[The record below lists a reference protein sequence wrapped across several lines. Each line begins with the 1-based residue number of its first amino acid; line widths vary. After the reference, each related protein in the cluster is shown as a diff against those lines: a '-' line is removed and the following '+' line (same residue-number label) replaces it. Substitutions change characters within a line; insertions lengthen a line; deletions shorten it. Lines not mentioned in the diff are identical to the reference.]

1 MFLQQVEIA
10 NFRGIKNLRIVF
22 DDVTVLIGENN
33 TGKTTILDALQLC
46 LSKSLTRKG
55 GIFTE
60 YDYHLPNKDSQ
71 PSDAEPIEISFR
83 FAEKKED
90 EWPDEVIQMLSE
102 AIQVDED
109 GRQSLTFR
117 VTSRFDELLN
127 DFTTVWDFLDS
138 SGHPLPKAKNPRNV
152 FQLQQLAP
160 VFYLAALRDAVQ
172 EFRPRSQFWGPFV
185 RTMKIESGLREEL
198 EKDLSELNKRILDAH
213 RSFDS
218 IKERLKNT
226 TKLMPLGNEESVI
239 IEALPGKVFDML
251 SRTQV
256 MLTSKTGA
264 RLPIG
269 RHGEGTQSLAVICLF
284 DAFLQSRLEEGYD
297 KHTAPILALEEPE
310 SHLHPSAIRSV
321 AGMLQKLKG
330 QKVFATH
337 SGDLVAGVPLTSL
350 RRLRRKDGIITI
362 HQIQDGVLTAD
373 DLNKLD
379 YHLRLTR
386 GNLLFSHCWIL
397 VEGEADHVVF
407 NECARIN
414 GHDLS
419 SEGVC
424 CVEFSTASVEQF
436 IKLADQLGIDWIVVA
451 DNDPQGEQYLQTASA
466 HLNGRPQGQHLH
478 KLNHGDMETFMCME
492 GYGALFKANISPQK
506 QINITEKSGTPK
518 YWKQVI
524 DARQRSFT
532 KPKAMIAICKKI
544 EENGPS
550 GVPEQIVQIV
560 DIALQLA
567 KESKWHQ
574 N

>member
-10 NFRGIKNLRIVF
+10 NFRGIENLRIVF

-46 LSKSLTRKG
+46 LSRSLTRKG

-60 YDYHLPNKDSQ
+60 YDYHLPDRDSQ

-83 FAEKKED
+83 FAEKKEG
-90 EWPDEVIQMLSE
+90 EWPDEVIQMLSD
-102 AIQVDED
+102 AIQVDEG
-109 GRQSLTFR
+109 GRQSLTLR
-117 VTSRFDELLN
+117 VTSRFDEALD
-127 DFTTVWDFLDS
+127 DFNIVWDFLDANK
-138 SGHPLPKAKNPRNV
+138 HPLPKAKNPRNI

-160 VFYLAALRDAVQ
+160 VFYLAALRDAVR
-172 EFRPRSQFWGPFV
+172 EFQPRSQFWAPFV
-185 RTMKIESGLREEL
+185 RTLKIEPALREEL

-218 IKERLKNT
+218 VKERLKNT
-226 TKLMPLGNEESVI
+226 AKLMPLGNDESVI

-284 DAFLQSRLEEGYD
+284 DAFLQGRLEEGYD

-321 AGMLQKLKG
+321 AGMLKELKG
-330 QKVFATH
+330 QKIIATH

-350 RRLRRKDGIITI
+350 RRLRRKDGVITI
-362 HQIQDGVLTAD
+362 HQIQEGILTTD

-386 GNLLFSHCWIL
+386 GNLLFAHCWIL
-397 VEGEADHVVF
+397 VEGEADHIVF

-414 GHDLS
+414 GHDLF

-424 CVEFSTASVEQF
+424 CVEFTAAGVERF
-436 IKLADQLGIDWIVVA
+436 IKLADQLGIDWLVVA
-451 DNDPQGEQYLQTASA
+451 DNDQAGEQYLKTAAA
-466 HLNGRPQGQHLH
+466 HLNGRPQDRHLH
-478 KLNHGDMETFMCME
+478 KLDHGDIETFMCME
-492 GYGALFKANISPQK
+492 GFGAVFESNVSPQK
-506 QINITEKSGTPK
+506 KKTITEKSRTPK

-524 DARQRSFT
+524 DARQSTFK
-532 KPKAMIAICKKI
+532 KPTAMTAICKEIQDRKDKG
-544 EENGPS
+544 ES
-550 GVPEQIVQIV
+550 DVPEQIARIV
-560 DIALQLA
+560 DTALQLA
-567 KESKWHQ
+567 KESK
-574 N
+574 

>member
-1 MFLQQVEIA
+1 MFLQQVEIT

-46 LSKSLTRKG
+46 LSRSLTRKG

-60 YDYHLPNKDSQ
+60 YDYHLPDKDSQ

-83 FAEKKED
+83 FAEMKAG
-90 EWPDEVIQMLSE
+90 EWPDEVVQMLSE
-102 AIQVDED
+102 ALQVDEEE
-109 GRQSLTFR
+109 RQSLTLR
-117 VTSRFDELLN
+117 VTSRFDELLD
-127 DFTTVWDFLDS
+127 DFNTVWDFLDS
-138 SGHPLPKAKNPRNV
+138 SGHPLPKAKTPRHV

-185 RTMKIESGLREEL
+185 RTMKIESELREEL

-218 IKERLKNT
+218 VKERLKNT

-330 QKVFATH
+330 QKVIATH

-350 RRLRRKDGIITI
+350 RRLRRKDGVITI
-362 HQIQDGVLTAD
+362 HQVQAGVL

-397 VEGEADHVVF
+397 VEGEADHIVF
-407 NECARIN
+407 NECSRIN
-414 GHDLS
+414 GHDLF

-424 CVEFSTASVEQF
+424 CVEFSTAGVEQF
-436 IKLADQLGIDWIVVA
+436 IKLADQLGIDWLVVA
-451 DNDPQGEQYLQTASA
+451 DNDHAGQQYLTTASA
-466 HLNGRPQGQHLH
+466 QLNGRPQGRHLH
-478 KLNHGDMETFMCME
+478 KLNHGDMETYMCME
-492 GYGALFKANISPQK
+492 GYGAVFEANVSPQK
-506 QINITEKSGTPK
+506 QKTITKTSGTVE

-524 DARQRSFT
+524 KARQRTFT
-532 KPKAMIAICKKI
+532 KPKAMTAICKEIKDRKDKG
-544 EENGPS
+544 ES
-550 GVPEQIVQIV
+550 DVPEQITRIV
-560 DIALQLA
+560 DTALHLA
-567 KESKWHQ
+567 KESK
-574 N
+574 

>member
-1 MFLQQVEIA
+1 MFLQEVEIA

-60 YDYHLPNKDSQ
+60 YDYHLPDQDSQ

-83 FAEKKED
+83 FAEIEEG

-102 AIQVDED
+102 AIQVDEE
-109 GRQSLTFR
+109 GLQSLTLR
-117 VTSRFDELLN
+117 VTSGFDELLD
-127 DFTTVWDFLDS
+127 DFNTVWDFLDS
-138 SGHPLPKAKNPRNV
+138 SGHPLPKAKNPRNI

-185 RTMKIESGLREEL
+185 RTMKIESELREEL

-218 IKERLKNT
+218 VKDRLKNT
-226 TKLMPLGNEESVI
+226 AKLMPLGNEESVI

-269 RHGEGTQSLAVICLF
+269 HHGEGTQSLAVICLF
-284 DAFLQSRLEEGYD
+284 DAFLQSRLEEGYG

-321 AGMLQKLKG
+321 AGMLQELKG
-330 QKVFATH
+330 QKIIATH
-337 SGDLVAGVPLTSL
+337 SGDLVAGVPLASL
-350 RRLRRKDGIITI
+350 RRLRRKNGVITI
-362 HQIQDGVLTAD
+362 HQIQDGILTAD
-373 DLNKLD
+373 DINKLD

-397 VEGEADHVVF
+397 VEGETDHIVF

-436 IKLADQLGIDWIVVA
+436 IKLADQLGIDWLVVV
-451 DNDPQGEQYLQTASA
+451 DNDTQGEQYLQTASV
-466 HLNGRPQGQHLH
+466 HLNGRPQGRHLH
-478 KLNHGDMETFMCME
+478 KLNHGDIETFMCME
-492 GYGALFKANISPQK
+492 GYGAVFEANISPQK
-506 QINITEKSGTPK
+506 QRNITEKIGTPK

-524 DARQRSFT
+524 DARQMSLT

-560 DIALQLA
+560 DTALQLA
-567 KESKWHQ
+567 KESK
-574 N
+574 

>member
-46 LSKSLTRKG
+46 LSRSLTRKG

-60 YDYHLPNKDSQ
+60 YDYHLPDKDSQ

-83 FAEKKED
+83 FAEIEEG

-102 AIQVDED
+102 AIQIDEE
-109 GRQSLTFR
+109 GLQSLTLR
-117 VTSRFDELLN
+117 VTSRFDELLD
-127 DFTTVWDFLDS
+127 DFNTVWDFLDS
-138 SGHPLPKAKNPRNV
+138 SGYPLPKAKNPRNI

-160 VFYLAALRDAVQ
+160 VFYLAALRDAAQ

-185 RTMKIESGLREEL
+185 RTLKIEPELREEL
-198 EKDLSELNKRILDAH
+198 EQGLSELNQRILDAH

-218 IKERLKNT
+218 VKERLKNT
-226 TKLMPLGNEESVI
+226 TKLMPLGNDESVI
-239 IEALPGKVFDML
+239 IEALPGRVFDML

-284 DAFLQSRLEEGYD
+284 DAFLQSRLEEGYG

-330 QKVFATH
+330 QKIIATH
-337 SGDLVAGVPLTSL
+337 SGDLVAGVPLASL
-350 RRLRRKDGIITI
+350 RRLRRKNGVITI
-362 HQIQDGVLTAD
+362 HQIQDGILTAD
-373 DLNKLD
+373 DINKLD

-397 VEGEADHVVF
+397 VEGETDHIAF

-436 IKLADQLGIDWIVVA
+436 IKLADQLGIDWLVVA
-451 DNDPQGEQYLQTASA
+451 DNDTQGEQYLQTASA
-466 HLNGRPQGQHLH
+466 HLNGRPQGRHLH
-478 KLNHGDMETFMCME
+478 KLNHGDIETFMCME
-492 GYGALFKANISPQK
+492 GYGAVFEANISPQK
-506 QINITEKSGTPK
+506 QKNITEKIGTPK

-560 DIALQLA
+560 DTALQLA
-567 KESKWHQ
+567 KESK
-574 N
+574 

>member
-46 LSKSLTRKG
+46 LSRSLTRKG

-60 YDYHLPNKDSQ
+60 YDYHLPDKDSQ

-83 FAEKKED
+83 FAETKEG

-102 AIQVDED
+102 AIQVDEEE
-109 GRQSLTFR
+109 RQSLTLR
-117 VTSRFDELLN
+117 VTSRFDELLD
-127 DFTTVWDFLDS
+127 DFNTVWDFLDS
-138 SGHPLPKAKNPRNV
+138 SGHPLPKAKNPRNL

-185 RTMKIESGLREEL
+185 RTLKIEPELREEL

-218 IKERLKNT
+218 VKERLKNT
-226 TKLMPLGNEESVI
+226 TKLMPLGNDESVI

-297 KHTAPILALEEPE
+297 KHTSPILALEEPE

-321 AGMLQKLKG
+321 AGMLQKLRG
-330 QKVFATH
+330 QKVIATH
-337 SGDLVAGVPLTSL
+337 SGDLVASVPLASL
-350 RRLRRKDGIITI
+350 RRLRRKDGVITI
-362 HQIQDGVLTAD
+362 HQVRAGVL

-397 VEGEADHVVF
+397 VEGEADHIVF
-407 NECARIN
+407 NECSRIN
-414 GHDLS
+414 GHDLF

-424 CVEFSTASVEQF
+424 CVEFSTAGVEQF
-436 IKLADQLGIDWIVVA
+436 IKLADQLGIDWLVVA
-451 DNDPQGEQYLQTASA
+451 DNDHAGQQYLTTASA
-466 HLNGRPQGQHLH
+466 QLNGRPQGRHLH
-478 KLNHGDMETFMCME
+478 KLNHGDMETYMCME
-492 GYGALFKANISPQK
+492 GYGALFEANISPQK
-506 QINITEKSGTPK
+506 QKNITKTSGTVE

-524 DARQRSFT
+524 NARQRTFT
-532 KPKAMIAICKKI
+532 KPKAMTAICKEIKDRKDKG
-544 EENGPS
+544 ES
-550 GVPEQIVQIV
+550 DVPEQIARIV
-560 DIALQLA
+560 DTALQLA
-567 KESKWHQ
+567 KESK
-574 N
+574 

>member
-10 NFRGIKNLRIVF
+10 NFRGIKNLLIVF

-46 LSKSLTRKG
+46 LSRSLTRKG

-60 YDYHLPNKDSQ
+60 YDYHLPDKDSQ

-83 FAEKKED
+83 FAEKKEG

-102 AIQVDED
+102 AIQVDEE
-109 GRQSLTFR
+109 GRQSLTLR
-117 VTSRFDELLN
+117 VTSRFDELLD
-127 DFTTVWDFLDS
+127 DFNTVWDFLDS

-185 RTMKIESGLREEL
+185 RTMKIESELREEL

-218 IKERLKNT
+218 VKERLKNT

-330 QKVFATH
+330 QKVIATH
-337 SGDLVAGVPLTSL
+337 SGDLVASVPLASL
-350 RRLRRKDGIITI
+350 RRLRRKDGVITI
-362 HQIQDGVLTAD
+362 HQVQAGVL

-397 VEGEADHVVF
+397 VEGEADHIVF
-407 NECARIN
+407 NECSRIN
-414 GHDLS
+414 GHDLF

-424 CVEFSTASVEQF
+424 CVEFSTAGVEQF
-436 IKLADQLGIDWIVVA
+436 IKLADQLGIDWLVVA
-451 DNDPQGEQYLQTASA
+451 DNDHAGQQYLTTASA
-466 HLNGRPQGQHLH
+466 QLNGRPQGRHLH
-478 KLNHGDMETFMCME
+478 KLNHGDMETYMCME
-492 GYGALFKANISPQK
+492 GYGAVFEANVSPQK
-506 QINITEKSGTPK
+506 QKTITKTSGTVE

-524 DARQRSFT
+524 KARQRTFT
-532 KPKAMIAICKKI
+532 KPKAMTAICKEIKDRKDKG
-544 EENGPS
+544 ES
-550 GVPEQIVQIV
+550 DVPEQITRIV
-560 DIALQLA
+560 DTALQLA
-567 KESKWHQ
+567 KESK
-574 N
+574 

>member
-46 LSKSLTRKG
+46 LSRSLTRKG

-60 YDYHLPNKDSQ
+60 YDYHLPDKDSQ

-83 FAEKKED
+83 FAEKKEG
-90 EWPDEVIQMLSE
+90 EWPDEVTQMLPE
-102 AIQVDED
+102 AIQVDDE
-109 GRQSLTFR
+109 GRQSLTLR
-117 VTSRFDELLN
+117 VTSRFDELLD
-127 DFTTVWDFLDS
+127 DFNTVWDFLDS

-185 RTMKIESGLREEL
+185 RTVKIESELRAEL

-218 IKERLKNT
+218 VKERLKNT
-226 TKLMPLGNEESVI
+226 TKLMPLGNDESVI

-330 QKVFATH
+330 QKVIATH
-337 SGDLVAGVPLTSL
+337 SGDLVAGVPLASL
-350 RRLRRKDGIITI
+350 RRLRRKNGVITI
-362 HQIQDGVLTAD
+362 HQVQAGVL

-397 VEGEADHVVF
+397 VEGETDHIVF
-407 NECARIN
+407 NECSRIN
-414 GHDLS
+414 GHDLF

-424 CVEFSTASVEQF
+424 CVEFSTAGVEQF
-436 IKLADQLGIDWIVVA
+436 IKLADQLGIDWLVVA
-451 DNDPQGEQYLQTASA
+451 DNDHAGQQYLTTASA
-466 HLNGRPQGQHLH
+466 HLNGRPQGRHLH
-478 KLNHGDMETFMCME
+478 KLNHGDMETYMCME
-492 GYGALFKANISPQK
+492 GYGAVFEANKSPQK
-506 QINITEKSGTPK
+506 QKSITKPSGTVE

-524 DARQRSFT
+524 KARQRTFT
-532 KPKAMIAICKKI
+532 KPKAMTAICKEIKGRKD
-544 EENGPS
+544 NGES
-550 GVPEQIVQIV
+550 DVPEQIARII
-560 DIALQLA
+560 DTALQLA
-567 KESKWHQ
+567 KESK
-574 N
+574 